1 MNRRAIAA
9 VQYYGF
15 PFSLMSAY
23 STAQRASEASEEA
36 WAISASWASR
46 SVMAIH
52 ASTERMLTVD
62 DDDDDDE
69 WAAADAGEI
78 S

>member
-1 MNRRAIAA
+1 MNRRAIAS

-23 STAQRASEASEEA
+23 STAQRASEASEES
-36 WAISASWASR
+36 WAISASWTSGSA
-46 SVMAIH
+46 MAIH
-52 ASTERMLTVD
+52 ASVERMLTVPV
-62 DDDDDDE
+62 DDDDE
-69 WAAADAGEI
+69 WAAAAAGEI